1 MNFEGE
7 DIVIGYKYFL
17 GLHIVICHYNPH
29 ITILHLSFGDRFVA
43 ARETEDGPLI
53 ESVEAS
59 GRYYLDS
66 PELFGGEKKEGG
78 VQGYV
83 DIMFGEPNQPQN
95 AYLQEKLGAEIP
107 AFRGVLSAV
116 FNQCYL
122 TSMTPYPKAMSVTL
136 QAGISSGLATSAIM
150 PDGSV
155 NTISAIVALLT
166 NTSWGLGYPA
176 SSINKQNFQY
186 AADTIDDEE
195 MGVSFALVDQE
206 PIRDT
211 IQMLLNHANGM
222 LYTDPKTG
230 KFCIKL
236 LRADWNPDF
245 VPVLNETNIIKLD
258 SFERPGYA
266 EMVNEIVVK
275 YRPQGTDK
283 DDSVTVQNLGLIQA
297 QGGVVPETVSYPAF
311 DTARKASRM
320 GQTLLRQKSTPLAR
334 LKATV
339 NLDAK
344 DFTIG
349 DVFKFQWAAYNIDA
363 VYFRI
368 LKINYG
374 DPLNQSISIDAVEDV
389 FGISSIED
397 DYINPQESGWIDE
410 AVNPLPNPYTVV
422 WEAPYIDLVN
432 KLSQS
437 QLSGLDATSGFIE
450 AISGVPAQYSTDYEF
465 WTAEGVSGA
474 FKRATQSTYCPH
486 AKLEFA
492 IGGLQSTFTI
502 TDFKGSLIPLDLHR
516 YAMIGDEIVRV
527 DSLDLETMTVT
538 VGRGCMDTVPASH
551 TGDARIYFVDIYKAL
566 DITEYS
572 AGQLIKGKVRPNVG
586 GEQLALNAAPEH
598 QVLMKSRAVA
608 PYPPAQ
614 VKINGGTIYTG
625 SNLSISAAA
634 QITISW
640 VHRDRTIIS
649 ELLDHTAASVGPE
662 SGTTYTLKFY
672 VGAVLKHT
680 ASGLTGTSYTWA
692 SESAD
697 SGLPDGEYNSA
708 VRVTLESVRDGIN
721 SYQKYDFTVTR

>member
-155 NTISAIVALLT
+155 NTISAIMALLT

-410 AVNPLPNPYTVV
+410 AVNPLANLYTVV

-486 AKLEFA
+486 AKLELS

-551 TGDARIYFVDIYKAL
+551 TETARIYFVDIYKAL

-625 SNLSISAAA
+625 ANLSISAVT